1 MSFIYTPWLIDFF
14 AAIDVP
20 FEPRITNDTWPCAI
34 RGGWRVTAAA
44 EFRHR
49 TSSIPFF
56 PSYFT
61 SSFSPPPRHHRR
73 FAVATVRLVVYS
85 LKNNRGVPRRRIR
98 VYNSGLKRTFFI
110 MSIVYRKNEKLRT
123 VKLCQY
129 TIAWNCPTFPSQ
141 RGRRLNKV
149 HKKTINILKNNC
161 LFYVI
166 IIFINSLYVYTSIC
180 DDFTNVKKCIHIY
193 FFKFIIGFLFWKAFY
208 TLVCSW
214 NLNPKIHS
222 SIRFFRFS

>member
-1 MSFIYTPWLIDFF
+1 MINWFF
-14 AAIDVP
+14 RRYRRAVWTANNKWHVAVRD
-20 FEPRITNDTWPCAI
+20 PRGVESNR
-34 RGGWRVTAAA
+34 RGG
-44 EFRHR
+44 
-49 TSSIPFF
+49 IPTPDVFYTLF
-56 PSYFT
+56 PLLFYFLLL
-61 SSFSPPPRHHRR
+61 PPPRHHRR

-110 MSIVYRKNEKLRT
+110 MSIVYRKTEKLRT

-141 RGRRLNKV
+141 RGHRLNKV

-214 NLNPKIHS
+214 NLNPKIHC
-222 SIRFFRFS
+222 